1 MATSIKE
8 LTSDEDSDW
17 CPGCGDFGI
26 LLSVKNA
33 MIAAGLDPH
42 KTVIVS
48 GIGCSSK
55 LPHFVNANG
64 VHTLHGRAIPF
75 AEGIKL
81 ANPELTV
88 ILDSG
93 DGDTYGIGA
102 GHFVSAGR
110 RNVNIK
116 MFIHDNGVYSLT
128 KGQAS
133 PTLPEGR
140 RAKSMPAPNINGALN
155 PLAIALM
162 AGYTFVARTESYN
175 VKEQTDIMTK
185 ALKHKGLAIVDILQG
200 CPTYNAEFTS
210 ANWFAQHTHKLPDGY
225 DGRVKSAKDTNE
237 VNKKRMDAIGVLL
250 SETPDS
256 MSTGVF
262 FDWENGDTFEDRFIS
277 RGIKPPSLQSIADK
291 YNLST
296 IDLGKA
302 LDELSVK
309 D

>member
-1 MATSIKE
+1 MAISIKE
-8 LTSDEDSDW
+8 LTSNEDSDW

-33 MIAAGLDPH
+33 MIAAQLDPH

-55 LPHFVNANG
+55 LPHFINANG

-81 ANPELTV
+81 ANPELSV
-88 ILDSG
+88 IVDSG

-110 RNVNIK
+110 RNVDVK

-140 RAKSMPAPNINGALN
+140 KAKSMPTPNINGALN

-175 VKEQTDIMTK
+175 VKEQTEIMAK
-185 ALKHKGLAIVDILQG
+185 ALKHKGLALVDILQG
-200 CPTYNAEFTS
+200 CPTYNAAYTS
-210 ANWFAQHTHKLPDGY
+210 ANWFAQHTHKLPETFDGK
-225 DGRVKSAKDTNE
+225 VKNPKDTKE
-237 VNKKRMDAIGVLL
+237 VNEKRMNALGVLL
-250 SETPDS
+250 GETPDS
-256 MSTGVF
+256 MATGVF
-262 FDWENGDTFEDRFIS
+262 FDWENSDTFEERFMS
-277 RGIKPPSLQSIADK
+277 RGIKPPSSQSIAGKD
-291 YNLST
+291 NAST
-296 IDLGKA
+296 IQLDAA
-302 LDELSVK
+302 LDSISVK

>member
-8 LTSDEDSDW
+8 LTSDEDNDW

-33 MIAAGLDPH
+33 IIAAGLDPQ

-81 ANPELTV
+81 ANPELSV
-88 ILDSG
+88 IIDSG

-110 RNVNIK
+110 RNVDIK
-116 MFIHDNGVYSLT
+116 LFIHDNGVYSLT

-140 RAKSMPAPNINGALN
+140 KAKSMPAPNINGALN

-162 AGYTFVARTESYN
+162 AGYTFIARTGSYN
-175 VKEQTDIMTK
+175 VKEQTEIMTK
-185 ALKHKGLAIVDILQG
+185 ALKHKGLALVDILQG
-200 CPTYNAEFTS
+200 CPTYNADYTS
-210 ANWFAQHTHKLPDGY
+210 ANWFAQHTHKLPDDY
-225 DGRVKSAKDTNE
+225 DGKVKNPKDTKE
-237 VNKKRMDAIGVLL
+237 VNDKRMKAL
-250 SETPDS
+250 SALFEETPDS

-262 FDWENGDTFEDRFIS
+262 FDWENGDTFEDRFIA
-277 RGIKPPSLQSIADK
+277 RGIKPPSSQTIAGKD
-291 YNLST
+291 NEST
-296 IDLGKA
+296 IILDKA